1 MAGQQRDATSNFDI
15 NLRAR
20 RVILC
25 LVPFLAAGILA
36 VQAQTFTVLHEFT
49 GGSDGSNPY
58 SSLVMDRSGSL
69 YGAAPFG
76 GSQMCETQNGIGCG
90 TVFKL
95 AHKTGGWVF
104 SPLYGF
110 TGYSDGNNPVG
121 SLAIAPD
128 GTIYGTTDG
137 GGLLNCRDTFGDG
150 CGTVFHLQPPPT
162 FCRSFL
168 CPWDQ
173 TVLYQFT
180 GGSNGN
186 DPLAGVVLD
195 GAGNLYGTLYQ
206 GGASQLGAAYE
217 VSRSG
222 SGWTESTIHSFAGGA
237 DGADPIAGLIFDGS
251 GNLYGTT
258 EFGGSAG
265 TCTAGGCGTVFQ
277 LAPSGSGWTLNIIY
291 NFPGSYNL
299 PLGGLIF
306 DPQGNL
312 YGTFADGVNGV
323 FELTPTNGNWT
334 FTSLYTQDYSGLE
347 AFRSTLARDS
357 AGNLYGTAEYGGD
370 FTNCPHGCGTVY
382 ELTPSGDDWIYTQLY
397 AFTGL
402 DDGSLPVGGVVLDGD
417 GNIYGTTYEGGAHQC
432 GAVGCGVIWEIT
444 P

>member
-432 GAVGCGVIWEIT
+432 GAVGCGVVWEIT

>member
-36 VQAQTFTVLHEFT
+36 VQAQTLTVLHEFT

-104 SPLYGF
+104 SPLYAF

-162 FCRSFL
+162 FCDRSCALGTKLFFINSPAAAMATTHWPEL
-168 CPWDQ
+168 CWMGLVAARRAGEGVRAAEAAAAPQVSAREDPPKLDAHDPVGVAPAGHLGAGPRLDRHARRVDAVESQELPGDQ
-173 TVLYQFT
+173 HGVARVDELVL
-180 GGSNGN
+180 GARPNR
-186 DPLAGVVLD
+186 DPLMPVRLARVGRELGD
-195 GAGNLYGTLYQ
+195 ARMISSGTL
-206 GGASQLGAAYE
+206 A
-217 VSRSG
+217 
-222 SGWTESTIHSFAGGA
+222 F
-237 DGADPIAGLIFDGS
+237 IARR
-251 GNLYGTT
+251 
-258 EFGGSAG
+258 
-265 TCTAGGCGTVFQ
+265 
-277 LAPSGSGWTLNIIY
+277 
-291 NFPGSYNL
+291 
-299 PLGGLIF
+299 PLGM
-306 DPQGNL
+306 
-312 YGTFADGVNGV
+312 
-323 FELTPTNGNWT
+323 
-334 FTSLYTQDYSGLE
+334 S
-347 AFRSTLARDS
+347 
-357 AGNLYGTAEYGGD
+357 
-370 FTNCPHGCGTVY
+370 
-382 ELTPSGDDWIYTQLY
+382 
-397 AFTGL
+397 
-402 DDGSLPVGGVVLDGD
+402 
-417 GNIYGTTYEGGAHQC
+417 
-432 GAVGCGVIWEIT
+432 
-444 P
+444 